1 MQGARAAF
9 ASLVAGGYSGGMGS
23 DSTKLSR
30 RAVFTVLAVA
40 IGLPHCI
47 FLALVL
53 LAANAVINYRAMGLE
68 YDSIPFNEA
77 EWKAPASSKPSD
89 MTRLAMLDDLLARHN
104 FKGWTTAQVE
114 SLLGPPDDVDVDN
127 DWLEAPDDWDM
138 LYNTGMV
145 MGDLYWLVFD
155 LDEQDKVISY
165 RKAND

>member
-1 MQGARAAF
+1 M
-9 ASLVAGGYSGGMGS
+9 
-23 DSTKLSR
+23 
-30 RAVFTVLAVA
+30 A
-40 IGLPHCI
+40 IGLPLCI

-53 LAANAVINYRAMGLE
+53 LAANAVSNYRAMGLD

-77 EWKAPASSKPSD
+77 KWKAPDSSKPYD
-89 MTRLAMLDDLLARHN
+89 LTRLAMLDDLLARYN
-104 FKGWTTAQVE
+104 FNGWSRTQVE
-114 SLLGPPDDVDVDN
+114 ALLGSPDNVDVDN

-145 MGDLYWLVFD
+145 IGDAYWLVFD